1 MATLD
6 NHYSF
11 IGLVLLMF
19 LAQCGVKDI
28 SRSLDDTQTNRLLSA
43 GDEKSW
49 VLVRRIEDGSDV
61 FGSCLED
68 NVLTFVDAS
77 AVDSLYLMGRVAN
90 CGGASSVDTLYKAEY
105 TMDVDDSDVFQNT
118 ISLTEEQHASIGL
131 FSVDDLT
138 STSLKLT
145 YTLDGKQIVERYT
158 Y

>member
-1 MATLD
+1 
-6 NHYSF
+6 
-11 IGLVLLMF
+11 MF

-49 VLVRRIEDGSDV
+49 SLMARTEDGSDV

-68 NVLTFVDAS
+68 NVLTFVDATG
-77 AVDSLYLMGRVAN
+77 VDSLYLMGRVAN

-105 TMDVDDSDVFQNT
+105 TMDVDVDEVFQNT
-118 ISLTEEQHASIGL
+118 ISLTEEQHATIGVFSI
-131 FSVDDLT
+131 DDLT
-138 STSLKLT
+138 STSLKLS
-145 YTLDGKQIVERYT
+145 YTLDGKQVIERYT